1 MKKLAI
7 ALMLG
12 AAAVTASAQVK
23 LHCADSLP
31 SIGRKAL

>member
-12 AAAVTASAQVK
+12 AAAVTAFRPSK

>member
-12 AAAVTASAQVK
+12 AAAVTASAQKVRNPLTVK
-23 LHCADSLP
+23 VN
-31 SIGRKAL
+31 